1 MNKIIEETKNS
12 CYMLSDNLSSLMDL
26 QKSRTNVAINE
37 NEYKEKLDIK
47 AFKAAIRIAKIK
59 SKLGD
64 SEISM
69 EELLPA
75 IESKICVS

>member
-1 MNKIIEETKNS
+1 
-12 CYMLSDNLSSLMDL
+12 MLNNDVLELVERL
-26 QKSRTNVAINE
+26 ITLE
-37 NEYKEKLDIK
+37 NEIKLLQEDKNQLFTEYKDKLDIK

-64 SEISM
+64 SEITL

>member
-1 MNKIIEETKNS
+1 MVSNDVMELVERLI
-12 CYMLSDNLSSLMDL
+12 NL
-26 QKSRTNVAINE
+26 E
-37 NEYKEKLDIK
+37 NEIKLLQEDKNNLFAEYKDRLDLK

-64 SEISM
+64 SEVTL
-69 EELLPA
+69 EELLPT

>member
-1 MNKIIEETKNS
+1 MLNNDVLELVERLITLENEIKLLQEDKNH
-12 CYMLSDNLSSLMDL
+12 LF
-26 QKSRTNVAINE
+26 V
-37 NEYKEKLDIK
+37 EYKEKLDIK

-64 SEISM
+64 SEITL

-75 IESKICVS
+75 IESKICVN

>member
-1 MNKIIEETKNS
+1 MANNEVLELVERLINIENEIKLLQEDKN
-12 CYMLSDNLSSLMDL
+12 NLF
-26 QKSRTNVAINE
+26 A
-37 NEYKEKLDIK
+37 EYKEKLDIK

>member
-1 MNKIIEETKNS
+1 MSNNDVLELVERLIT
-12 CYMLSDNLSSLMDL
+12 L
-26 QKSRTNVAINE
+26 E
-37 NEYKEKLDIK
+37 NEIKLLQEDKNQLFTEYKDRLDIK

-64 SEISM
+64 SEITL

>member
-1 MNKIIEETKNS
+1 MANNEVLELVERLINIENEIKLLQEDKN
-12 CYMLSDNLSSLMDL
+12 NLF
-26 QKSRTNVAINE
+26 T
-37 NEYKEKLDIK
+37 EYKEKLDIK

>member
-1 MNKIIEETKNS
+1 MANNEVLELVERLINIENEIKLLQEDKN
-12 CYMLSDNLSSLMDL
+12 NLF
-26 QKSRTNVAINE
+26 A
-37 NEYKEKLDIK
+37 EYKEKLDIK

-75 IESKICVS
+75 VESKICVS

>member
-1 MNKIIEETKNS
+1 MSNNDVLELVERLITLENEIKLLQEDKNH
-12 CYMLSDNLSSLMDL
+12 LF
-26 QKSRTNVAINE
+26 V
-37 NEYKEKLDIK
+37 EYKEKLDIK

-64 SEISM
+64 SEITL

-75 IESKICVS
+75 IESKICVN

>member
-1 MNKIIEETKNS
+1 
-12 CYMLSDNLSSLMDL
+12 MLNNDVLELVERL
-26 QKSRTNVAINE
+26 ITLE
-37 NEYKEKLDIK
+37 NEIKLLQEDKNQLFTEYKDRLDIK

-64 SEISM
+64 SEITL